1 MNNGIFKEANLC
13 RKEKQKGEIPA
24 PRFGHTTT
32 YIGNNKVVIFG
43 GAVGDAGKYNI
54 TDDAY
59 LYDLSQNKWKRLK
72 TENTPTARA
81 AHAAA
86 CVDDQQLVIY
96 GGATG
101 GGSLSVDDLYILDLR
116 REPKYSWMTVPTK
129 GPTPGRR
136 YGHVMVYSKPNLII
150 FGGNDG
156 QHTLNDV
163 WFMYVEIPPFEWV
176 NVVIGSPSKVPQQR
190 VYHSADMCREG
201 PATGMIVIFGGR
213 NAENKSLRDTWGLRQ
228 HRDGRWDWVEAPVK
242 RGTPPEARYQHS
254 CVFIG
259 SKMFIIGG
267 RNDNG
272 CTTPLSTALYNT
284 ETIEW
289 VTLPAISKFRHTSWV
304 FKYTIYTFGG
314 FSHQTQQYPTN
325 ELECLECYNVCTSL
339 NELEVDDNTGNAKK
353 KSSTKQSQNTKTKEL
368 LNETTSGK
376 YSGGGDTQNANNH
389 TLNNKDIINTQ
400 FSFAG
405 NHFPQTAH
413 TKSMYDLKGVSSTG
427 TTGGTNTLSVPPVRG
442 GTNAPNNPYRNMLES
457 PNSSSSIFRLSNR
470 PMSNKIRLAAHAH
483 AVQENGSDFA
493 LLVRKISID
502 KLEEEGR
509 KINNGVLCTPVNYIS
524 EFKNTIYDKL
534 ITTLLNPNITQ
545 FEIQHNHNTDAI
557 FMVPWADISMLC
569 SMVIEIFKQED
580 MVLNLRAPIK
590 VYGDIHGQY
599 YDLMRLFQLYKS
611 PVEEDL
617 GEKLNA
623 IGDIDSNDYLFL
635 GDYVDRGSN
644 SLEIIC
650 LLFALK
656 CKYPKQIH
664 MIRGNHEDQLINS
677 LYGFQ
682 EECRRRLKEDVM
694 DKNSVWSQ
702 INQVFEWLPIG
713 AIVEGKILCVH
724 GGIGKSIHK
733 VSDISQL
740 KRPLVVSQIP
750 QNLNEQKVTDLLW
763 SDPTD
768 NDSILGTVP
777 NDIRDPDGTGHI
789 VKFGPDRVH
798 KFLEDNDLQ
807 LIIRAHE
814 CVMDGFER
822 FAGGKLIT
830 LFSATNYCNSHKNA
844 GALLFIR
851 RDLTVIPKLIYPAK
865 DEVRFFNTW
874 DTKMTELRP
883 PTPPRNQ
890 PKMREVNYGA
900 P

>member
-1 MNNGIFKEANLC
+1 MNNGSFKETNVC
-13 RKEKQKGEIPA
+13 RKEKQKGDIPA
-24 PRFGHTTT
+24 PRFGHTAT
-32 YIGNNKVVIFG
+32 YLGNNKVAIFG
-43 GAVGDAGKYNI
+43 GAIGDAGKYNI
-54 TDDAY
+54 TDDIY
-59 LYDLSQNKWKRLK
+59 IYDLSQNKWKKLS
-72 TENTPTARA
+72 TENTPSARA

-86 CVDDQQLVIY
+86 CVDEQQLVIY

-101 GGSLSVDDLYILDLR
+101 GGSLSLDDLYILDLR
-116 REPKYSWMTVPTK
+116 KEQRYSWMTVPTK
-129 GPTPGRR
+129 GVTPGRR
-136 YGHVMVYSKPNLII
+136 YGHVMVYNKPNLIVI
-150 FGGNDG
+150 GGNNG

-163 WFMYVEIPPFEWV
+163 WFMHVEMPPFEWV
-176 NVVIGSPSKVPQQR
+176 HVIIPNSCKAPPPR
-190 VYHSADMCREG
+190 VYHSADMCKEG

-213 NAENKSLRDTWGLRQ
+213 SAENKSLDDTWGLRQ
-228 HRDGRWDWVEAPVK
+228 HRDGRWDWVEAPIK
-242 RGTPPEARYQHS
+242 KGAPPEARYQHTS
-254 CVFIG
+254 VFIG
-259 SKMFIIGG
+259 SKMFILGG

-272 CTTPLSTALYNT
+272 CAIPLSTALYNT

-289 VTLPAISKFRHTSWV
+289 VTLPSISKFRHTSWMH
-304 FKYTIYTFGG
+304 KYTIYTFGG
-314 FSHQTQQYPTN
+314 FTHQTQQFPTN
-325 ELECLECYNVCTSL
+325 ELECLECCVLVNSL
-339 NELEVDDNTGNAKK
+339 STLDSDKK
-353 KSSTKQSQNTKTKEL
+353 KTAKQSSLKQKQISSENIKHQGNDSRTMSSFN
-368 LNETTSGK
+368 LNS
-376 YSGGGDTQNANNH
+376 Q
-389 TLNNKDIINTQ
+389 DIINTQ
-400 FSFAG
+400 HPHQLPIGSLNNQFAG
-405 NHFPQTAH
+405 SKQIYDMKNTSSAGNNGMGNIQNAH
-413 TKSMYDLKGVSSTG
+413 
-427 TTGGTNTLSVPPVRG
+427 
-442 GTNAPNNPYRNMLES
+442 YRNMFDS
-457 PNSSSSIFRLSNR
+457 PSSSLFRLSSR
-470 PMSNKIRLAAHAH
+470 PLSNKIRLAAHAH
-483 AVQENGSDFA
+483 AVQETGSDFA

-524 EFKNTIYDKL
+524 EFKNTVYDKI

-545 FEIQHNHNTDAI
+545 YEIQYNHNAEAI
-557 FMVPWADISMLC
+557 FIIPWANISILC
-569 SMVIEIFKQED
+569 SMVIDIFKQED
-580 MVLNLRAPIK
+580 MILKLRAPIK
-590 VYGDIHGQY
+590 IYGDIHGQY
-599 YDLMRLFQLYKS
+599 YDLMRLFQLYKC

-644 SLEIIC
+644 SLEVIC

-664 MIRGNHEDQLINS
+664 LIRGNHEDMAINS

-682 EECRRRLKEDVM
+682 EECKRRLKEDIN
-694 DKNSVWSQ
+694 DKSSCWLQ

-713 AIVEGKILCVH
+713 AIVEEKILCVH
-724 GGIGKSIHK
+724 GGIGKTIHTI
-733 VSDISQL
+733 SDISQL
-740 KRPLVVSQIP
+740 RRPLVVSQVP
-750 QNLNEQKVTDLLW
+750 QNINEQKVTDLLW

-768 NDSILGTVP
+768 NDSILGTIP

-789 VKFGPDRVH
+789 VKYGPDRVH

-865 DEVRFFNTW
+865 DEIRFFNTW

-890 PKMREVNYGA
+890 PKMRELNFGA

>member
-1 MNNGIFKEANLC
+1 MNNGSFKETSIC
-13 RKEKQKGEIPA
+13 RKEKQKGDIPA
-24 PRFGHTTT
+24 PRFGHTAT
-32 YIGNNKVVIFG
+32 YIGNNKVAIFG
-43 GAVGDAGKYNI
+43 GAIGDAGKYNI
-54 TDDAY
+54 TDDIY
-59 LYDLSQNKWKRLK
+59 LYDLTQNKWKKLI
-72 TENTPTARA
+72 TENTPSARA

-86 CVDDQQLVIY
+86 CVDEQQLVIY

-101 GGSLSVDDLYILDLR
+101 GGSLSLDDLYILDLR
-116 REPKYSWMTVPTK
+116 KEQKYTWMTVPTK
-129 GPTPGRR
+129 GVTPGRR
-136 YGHVMVYSKPNLII
+136 YGHVMVYSKPNLIV

-156 QHTLNDV
+156 QNTLNDV
-163 WFMYVEIPPFEWV
+163 WYMHVEMPPFEWV
-176 NVVIGSPSKVPQQR
+176 RVIIPNTCKVPPQR
-190 VYHSADMCREG
+190 VYHSADMCKEG
-201 PATGMIVIFGGR
+201 PASGMIVIFGGR
-213 NAENKSLRDTWGLRQ
+213 SAENKSLDDTWGLRQ
-228 HRDGRWDWVEAPVK
+228 HRDGRWDWVEAPIK
-242 RGTPPEARYQHS
+242 KGSPPEARYQHTS
-254 CVFIG
+254 VFIG
-259 SKMFIIGG
+259 SKIFILGG

-272 CTTPLSTALYNT
+272 CAVPLSTALYNT

-289 VTLPAISKFRHTSWV
+289 VTLPSISKFRHTSWV
-304 FKYTIYTFGG
+304 YKYTIYTFGG

-325 ELECLECYNVCTSL
+325 ELECLECFNLLSSL
-339 NELEVDDNTGNAKK
+339 NSLDSEKK
-353 KSSTKQSQNTKTKEL
+353 KSIKQSSLKQKQLTNENLKHSSSDL
-368 LNETTSGK
+368 RNVNSYNLNSQ
-376 YSGGGDTQNANNH
+376 DV
-389 TLNNKDIINTQ
+389 INTQ
-400 FSFAG
+400 QHNISTNNQFNVS
-405 NHFPQTAH
+405 NEL
-413 TKSMYDLKGVSSTG
+413 YDLKNNAGICNTLANVPIVPNVPNV
-427 TTGGTNTLSVPPVRG
+427 TNTH
-442 GTNAPNNPYRNMLES
+442 YRNIFDTS
-457 PNSSSSIFRLSNR
+457 SNSSVFRLSNR
-470 PMSNKIRLAAHAH
+470 PMSNKIRLSAHAH

-493 LLVRKISID
+493 FLVRKISID

-524 EFKNTIYDKL
+524 EFKNTVYDKI

-545 FEIQHNHNTDAI
+545 FEIQYNHNSESI
-557 FMVPWADISMLC
+557 FIIPWANISVLC
-569 SMVIEIFKQED
+569 SIVIDIFKQED
-580 MVLNLRAPIK
+580 MVLKLRAPIK
-590 VYGDIHGQY
+590 IYGDIHGQY
-599 YDLMRLFQLYKS
+599 YDLMRLFQLYKC

-644 SLEIIC
+644 SLEVIC

-664 MIRGNHEDQLINS
+664 LIRGNHEDVAINS

-682 EECRRRLKEDVM
+682 EECKRRLKEDVT
-694 DKNSVWSQ
+694 DKDSCWYQ

-713 AIVEGKILCVH
+713 AIVEDKILCVH
-724 GGIGKSIHK
+724 GGIGKSINQI
-733 VSDISQL
+733 SDISQL
-740 KRPLVVSQIP
+740 KRPLVVSQVP

-768 NDSILGTVP
+768 NDSILGTIP

-789 VKFGPDRVH
+789 VKYGPDRVH
-798 KFLEDNDLQ
+798 KFLEENDLQ

-890 PKMREVNYGA
+890 PKMRELNFGA

>member
-1 MNNGIFKEANLC
+1 MNNGSFKETNIC

-24 PRFGHTTT
+24 PRFGHTAT
-32 YIGNNKVVIFG
+32 YLGNSKVAIFG
-43 GAVGDAGKYNI
+43 GAIGDAGKYNI
-54 TDDAY
+54 TDDIY
-59 LYDLSQNKWKRLK
+59 IYDLSQNKWKK
-72 TENTPTARA
+72 IVTENTPSARA

-86 CVDDQQLVIY
+86 CVDEQQLVIY

-101 GGSLSVDDLYILDLR
+101 GGSLSQDDLYILDLR
-116 REPKYSWMTVPTK
+116 KEQRYSWMTVPTK
-129 GPTPGRR
+129 GVTPGRR
-136 YGHVMVYSKPNLII
+136 YGHVMVFNKPNLIVI
-150 FGGNDG
+150 GGNNG

-163 WFMYVEIPPFEWV
+163 WFMHVELPPFEWV
-176 NVVIGSPSKVPQQR
+176 QVIISNNCKAPPPR
-190 VYHSADMCREG
+190 VYHSADMCKEG

-213 NAENKSLRDTWGLRQ
+213 SAENKSLDDTWGLRQ
-228 HRDGRWDWVEAPVK
+228 HRDGRWDWVEAPIKKGV
-242 RGTPPEARYQHS
+242 PPEARYQHTA
-254 CVFIG
+254 VFIG
-259 SKMFIIGG
+259 SKMFILGG

-272 CTTPLSTALYNT
+272 CAIPLSTALYNT

-289 VTLPAISKFRHTSWV
+289 VTLPAISKFRHTSWMH
-304 FKYTIYTFGG
+304 KHTIYTFGG
-314 FSHQTQQYPTN
+314 FTHQTQQFPTN
-325 ELECLECYNVCTSL
+325 ELECLDCCILVNATTGLDSEKRKTLKQSSLKQKQLSNENVKHLGGEVRSGSSSFKL
-339 NELEVDDNTGNAKK
+339 NSQDVINPQQSSALASSQYAGTKQIYEMKNSAMAGNAVANVHNA
-353 KSSTKQSQNTKTKEL
+353 QDVHNAQNV
-368 LNETTSGK
+368 
-376 YSGGGDTQNANNH
+376 Q
-389 TLNNKDIINTQ
+389 Q
-400 FSFAG
+400 
-405 NHFPQTAH
+405 
-413 TKSMYDLKGVSSTG
+413 
-427 TTGGTNTLSVPPVRG
+427 
-442 GTNAPNNPYRNMLES
+442 RNMLDS
-457 PNSSSSIFRLSNR
+457 PSSSLFRLSSR

-483 AVQENGSDFA
+483 AVQETGSDFA

-524 EFKNTIYDKL
+524 EFKNTVYDKI

-545 FEIQHNHNTDAI
+545 FEIQYHHNAETI
-557 FMVPWADISMLC
+557 FTIPWGNISILC
-569 SMVIEIFKQED
+569 SIVMDIFKQED
-580 MVLNLRAPIK
+580 MVLKLRAPLKI
-590 VYGDIHGQY
+590 YGDIHGQY
-599 YDLMRLFQLYKS
+599 YDLMRLFQLYKC

-644 SLEIIC
+644 SLEVIC

-664 MIRGNHEDQLINS
+664 LIRGNHEDMAINS

-682 EECRRRLKEDVM
+682 EECKRRLKEDIN
-694 DKNSVWSQ
+694 DKSSCWVQ

-713 AIVEGKILCVH
+713 AIVEDKILCVH
-724 GGIGKSIHK
+724 GGIGKSINTI
-733 VSDISQL
+733 SDISQL
-740 KRPLVVSQIP
+740 RRPLVVSQVP

-768 NDSILGTVP
+768 NDSILGTIP

-789 VKFGPDRVH
+789 VKYGPDRVH
-798 KFLEDNDLQ
+798 KFLEENDLQ

-890 PKMREVNYGA
+890 PKMRELNFGA

>member
-1 MNNGIFKEANLC
+1 MNNGIFKETNVC
-13 RKEKQKGEIPA
+13 RKEKQKGDIPA
-24 PRFGHTTT
+24 PRFGHTAT
-32 YIGNNKVVIFG
+32 YLGNNKVAIFG

-54 TDDAY
+54 TDDIY
-59 LYDLSQNKWKRLK
+59 IYDLTQNKWKKLL

-86 CVDDQQLVIY
+86 CVDEQQLVIY

-101 GGSLSVDDLYILDLR
+101 GGSLSLDDLYILDLR
-116 REPKYSWMTVPTK
+116 REPRYSWMIVPTK
-129 GPTPGRR
+129 GVTPGRR
-136 YGHVMVYSKPNLII
+136 YGHVMVYSKPNLVV

-163 WFMYVEIPPFEWV
+163 WFMHVEMPPFEWV
-176 NVVIGSPSKVPQQR
+176 KVVIPNNCRVPPQR
-190 VYHSADMCREG
+190 VYHSADMCKEG

-213 NAENKSLRDTWGLRQ
+213 NSENKSLDDTWGLRQ
-228 HRDGRWDWVEAPVK
+228 HRDGRWDWVEAPIK
-242 RGTPPEARYQHS
+242 KGSPPEARYQHS
-254 CVFIG
+254 SVFIG
-259 SKMFIIGG
+259 SKMFILGG

-272 CTTPLSTALYNT
+272 CATPLSTALYNT

-289 VTLPAISKFRHTSWV
+289 VTLPPISKFRHTSWV
-304 FKYTIYTFGG
+304 FKFTIYTFGG

-325 ELECLECYNVCTSL
+325 ELECLECYNLLTSL
-339 NELEVDDNTGNAKK
+339 NSLDAEKK
-353 KSSTKQSQNTKTKEL
+353 KCTKQSSLKQKQLTNENIKL
-368 LNETTSGK
+368 QGNDLRNMNSYNLNG
-376 YSGGGDTQNANNH
+376 Q
-389 TLNNKDIINTQ
+389 DIINTHQ
-400 FSFAG
+400 HNLS
-405 NHFPQTAH
+405 NNQYT
-413 TKSMYDLKGVSSTG
+413 TSKQIYDIKNNPNIVNS
-427 TTGGTNTLSVPPVRG
+427 LSNMQ
-442 GTNAPNNPYRNMLES
+442 NAPYRNMFDS
-457 PNSSSSIFRLSNR
+457 PASSSLFRLSNR

-483 AVQENGSDFA
+483 AVQETGSDFA

-524 EFKNTIYDKL
+524 EFKNTVYDKI

-545 FEIQHNHNTDAI
+545 FEIQYNHNSDAI
-557 FMVPWADISMLC
+557 FIIPWANISILC
-569 SMVIEIFKQED
+569 SIVIDIFKQED
-580 MVLNLRAPIK
+580 MVLKLRAPIK
-590 VYGDIHGQY
+590 IYGDIHGQY
-599 YDLMRLFQLYKS
+599 YDLMRLFQLYKC

-644 SLEIIC
+644 SLEVIC

-664 MIRGNHEDQLINS
+664 LIRGNHEDMAINS

-682 EECRRRLKEDVM
+682 EECKRRLKEDVT
-694 DKNSVWSQ
+694 DKASCWAQ

-713 AIVEGKILCVH
+713 AIVEEKILCVH
-724 GGIGKSIHK
+724 GGIGKSIHQI
-733 VSDISQL
+733 SDISQL
-740 KRPLVVSQIP
+740 RRPLVVSQVP
-750 QNLNEQKVTDLLW
+750 QNIYEQKVTDLLW

-768 NDSILGTVP
+768 NDSILGTIP

-865 DEVRFFNTW
+865 DEIRFFNTW

-890 PKMREVNYGA
+890 PKMRELNYGA

>member
-1 MNNGIFKEANLC
+1 MNNGSFKETNIC

-24 PRFGHTTT
+24 PRFGHTAT
-32 YIGNNKVVIFG
+32 YLGNSKVAIFG
-43 GAVGDAGKYNI
+43 GAIGDAGKYNI
-54 TDDAY
+54 TDDIY
-59 LYDLSQNKWKRLK
+59 IYDLSQNKWKK
-72 TENTPTARA
+72 IVTENTPSARA

-86 CVDDQQLVIY
+86 CVDEQQLVIY

-101 GGSLSVDDLYILDLR
+101 GGSLSLDDLYILDLR
-116 REPKYSWMTVPTK
+116 KEQRYSWMTVPTK
-129 GPTPGRR
+129 GVTPGRR
-136 YGHVMVYSKPNLII
+136 YGHVMVFNKPNLIVI
-150 FGGNDG
+150 GGNNG

-163 WFMYVEIPPFEWV
+163 WFMHVELPPFEWV
-176 NVVIGSPSKVPQQR
+176 QVIISNNCKAPPPR
-190 VYHSADMCREG
+190 VYHSADMCKEG

-213 NAENKSLRDTWGLRQ
+213 SAENKSLDDTWGLRQ
-228 HRDGRWDWVEAPVK
+228 HRDGRWDWVEAPIKKGV
-242 RGTPPEARYQHS
+242 PPEARYQHTA
-254 CVFIG
+254 VFIG
-259 SKMFIIGG
+259 SKMFILGG

-272 CTTPLSTALYNT
+272 CAIPLSTALYNT

-289 VTLPAISKFRHTSWV
+289 VTLPAISKFRHTSWMH
-304 FKYTIYTFGG
+304 KHTIYTFGG
-314 FSHQTQQYPTN
+314 FTHQTQQFPTN
-325 ELECLECYNVCTSL
+325 ELECLDCCILVNATTGLDSEKRKILKQSSLKQKQLSNENVKHLGGEVRSGSSSFKL
-339 NELEVDDNTGNAKK
+339 NSQDVINPHQSSALASSQYAGTKQIYEMKNSAMAGNAVANVHNA
-353 KSSTKQSQNTKTKEL
+353 QDVHNAQNV
-368 LNETTSGK
+368 
-376 YSGGGDTQNANNH
+376 Q
-389 TLNNKDIINTQ
+389 Q
-400 FSFAG
+400 
-405 NHFPQTAH
+405 
-413 TKSMYDLKGVSSTG
+413 
-427 TTGGTNTLSVPPVRG
+427 
-442 GTNAPNNPYRNMLES
+442 RNMLDS
-457 PNSSSSIFRLSNR
+457 PSSSLFRLSSR

-483 AVQENGSDFA
+483 AVQETGSDFA

-524 EFKNTIYDKL
+524 EFKNTVYDKI

-545 FEIQHNHNTDAI
+545 FEIQYHHNAETI
-557 FMVPWADISMLC
+557 FTIPWGNISILC
-569 SMVIEIFKQED
+569 SIVMDIFKQED
-580 MVLNLRAPIK
+580 MVLKLRAPLKI
-590 VYGDIHGQY
+590 YGDIHGQY
-599 YDLMRLFQLYKS
+599 YDLMRLFQLYKC

-644 SLEIIC
+644 SLEVIC

-664 MIRGNHEDQLINS
+664 LIRGNHEDMAINS

-682 EECRRRLKEDVM
+682 EECKRRLKEDIN
-694 DKNSVWSQ
+694 DKSSCWVQ

-713 AIVEGKILCVH
+713 AIVEDKILCVH
-724 GGIGKSIHK
+724 GGIGKSINTI
-733 VSDISQL
+733 SDISQL
-740 KRPLVVSQIP
+740 RRPLVVSQVP

-768 NDSILGTVP
+768 NDSILGTIP

-789 VKFGPDRVH
+789 VKYGPDRVH
-798 KFLEDNDLQ
+798 KFLEENDLQ

-890 PKMREVNYGA
+890 PKMRELNFGA

>member
-1 MNNGIFKEANLC
+1 MNNGVFKETNLC
-13 RKEKQKGEIPA
+13 RKEKQKGDIPA
-24 PRFGHTTT
+24 PRFGHTAT
-32 YIGNNKVVIFG
+32 YLGNNTVVIFG
-43 GAVGDAGKYNI
+43 GAIGDAGKYNI
-54 TDDAY
+54 TDDVY
-59 LYDLSQNKWKRLK
+59 LYDLTQNKWKELV

-81 AHAAA
+81 AHAAT

-101 GGSLSVDDLYILDLR
+101 GGSLSLDDLYILDLR
-116 REPKYSWMTVPTK
+116 REPQYAWMTVPTR
-129 GPTPGRR
+129 GATPGRR
-136 YGHVMVYSKPNLII
+136 YGHVMVYSKPNLIV

-163 WFMYVEIPPFEWV
+163 WFMYVENPPFEWIKV
-176 NVVIGSPSKVPQQR
+176 EMPSTLQMPQPR
-190 VYHSADMCREG
+190 VYHSADMCKEG

-242 RGTPPEARYQHS
+242 KGTPPEARYQHS
-254 CVFIG
+254 SVFIG
-259 SKMFIIGG
+259 SKMFILGG

-272 CTTPLSTALYNT
+272 CTTPLATALYNT

-289 VTLPAISKFRHTSWV
+289 VTLPSISKFRHTSWI

-325 ELECLECYNVCTSL
+325 ELECLECYSL
-339 NELEVDDNTGNAKK
+339 VSSLKELEVGNAKK
-353 KSSTKQSQNTKTKEL
+353 RGGKQQAPNQSPTSSNYSLKQKQSPQNENMKQ
-368 LNETTSGK
+368 
-376 YSGGGDTQNANNH
+376 GGSSDLHNA
-389 TLNNKDIINTQ
+389 TIQ
-400 FSFAG
+400 
-405 NHFPQTAH
+405 
-413 TKSMYDLKGVSSTG
+413 
-427 TTGGTNTLSVPPVRG
+427 GGTNKDPNSQY
-442 GTNAPNNPYRNMLES
+442 NIPNNQHSPYQAKNVYDTKNNVNSVLSTQNTHYRNMVDS
-457 PNSSSSIFRLSNR
+457 PSSYFRMSNR
-470 PMSNKIRLAAHAH
+470 PLSNNIRLAAHAH
-483 AVQENGSDFA
+483 AVQETGGDFA

-509 KINNGVLCTPVNYIS
+509 KINSGVLCTPVNYIS
-524 EFKNTIYDKL
+524 EFKNTIYDRM
-534 ITTLLNPNITQ
+534 ITTLLKPNITQ
-545 FEIQHNHNTDAI
+545 FEIRHNHSTEAI

-590 VYGDIHGQY
+590 IYGDIHGQY
-599 YDLMRLFQLYKS
+599 YDLMRLFQLYKC

-623 IGDIDSNDYLFL
+623 TGDIDSNDYLFL

-644 SLEIIC
+644 SLEVIC

-656 CKYPKQIH
+656 CKYPKQVH
-664 MIRGNHEDQLINS
+664 MIRGNHEDMPINS

-682 EECRRRLKEDVM
+682 EECKRRLKEDVN
-694 DKNSVWSQ
+694 DKMSVWWQ

-733 VSDISQL
+733 ISDITQL
-740 KRPLVVSQIP
+740 RRPLVVSQVP
-750 QNLNEQKVTDLLW
+750 QNQNEQKVTDLLW

-851 RDLTVIPKLIYPAK
+851 RDMTVIPKLIYPAK

-890 PKMREVNYGA
+890 PKMREHNYGA

>member
-1 MNNGIFKEANLC
+1 MNNGSFKETSIC

-24 PRFGHTTT
+24 PRFGHTAT
-32 YIGNNKVVIFG
+32 YLGNNKVAVFG
-43 GAVGDAGKYNI
+43 GAIGDAGKYNI
-54 TDDAY
+54 TDDIY
-59 LYDLSQNKWKRLK
+59 IYDLTQNKWKK
-72 TENTPTARA
+72 IATENTPSARA

-86 CVDDQQLVIY
+86 CVDEQQLVIY

-101 GGSLSVDDLYILDLR
+101 GGSLSLDDLYILDLR
-116 REPKYSWMTVPTK
+116 KEQRYSWMTVPTK
-129 GPTPGRR
+129 GVTPGRR
-136 YGHVMVYSKPNLII
+136 YGHVMVFNKPNLIVI
-150 FGGNDG
+150 GGNNG

-163 WFMYVEIPPFEWV
+163 WFMHVEMPPFEWV
-176 NVVIGSPSKVPQQR
+176 QVIISNNCKAPPPR
-190 VYHSADMCREG
+190 VYHSADMCKEG

-213 NAENKSLRDTWGLRQ
+213 SAENKSLDDTWGLRQ
-228 HRDGRWDWVEAPVK
+228 HRDGRWDWVEAPIK
-242 RGTPPEARYQHS
+242 KGAPPEARYQHTA
-254 CVFIG
+254 VFIG
-259 SKMFIIGG
+259 SKMFILGG

-272 CTTPLSTALYNT
+272 CAIPLSTALYNT

-289 VTLPAISKFRHTSWV
+289 VTLPAISKFRHTSWMH
-304 FKYTIYTFGG
+304 KHTIYTFGG
-314 FSHQTQQYPTN
+314 FTHQTQQFPTN
-325 ELECLECYNVCTSL
+325 ELECLDCCILVNAA
-339 NELEVDDNTGNAKK
+339 TGLDADKRK
-353 KSSTKQSQNTKTKEL
+353 TLKQSSLKQKQLSSEVRSASSFN
-368 LNETTSGK
+368 LNSQDVINPHQPSAPAGSQYAGAKQIYDMKGSAGGVAANVQSGQGVP
-376 YSGGGDTQNANNH
+376 SAQSAH
-389 TLNNKDIINTQ
+389 
-400 FSFAG
+400 
-405 NHFPQTAH
+405 TAH
-413 TKSMYDLKGVSSTG
+413 
-427 TTGGTNTLSVPPVRG
+427 
-442 GTNAPNNPYRNMLES
+442 AAQQRNMLDS
-457 PNSSSSIFRLSNR
+457 PSSSLFRLSSR
-470 PMSNKIRLAAHAH
+470 PLSNKIRLAAHAH
-483 AVQENGSDFA
+483 AVQETGSDFA

-524 EFKNTIYDKL
+524 EFKNTVYDKV

-545 FEIQHNHNTDAI
+545 FEIQYHHNAETI
-557 FMVPWADISMLC
+557 FIIPWGNISILC
-569 SMVIEIFKQED
+569 SMVIDIFKQED
-580 MVLNLRAPIK
+580 MVLKLRAPLKI
-590 VYGDIHGQY
+590 YGDIHGQY
-599 YDLMRLFQLYKS
+599 YDLMRLFQLYKC

-644 SLEIIC
+644 SLEVIC

-664 MIRGNHEDQLINS
+664 LIRGNHEDMAINS

-682 EECRRRLKEDVM
+682 EECKRRLKEDIS
-694 DKNSVWSQ
+694 DKSSCWVQ

-713 AIVEGKILCVH
+713 AIVEEKILCVH
-724 GGIGKSIHK
+724 GGIGKTIHT

-740 KRPLVVSQIP
+740 RRPLVVSQVP

-768 NDSILGTVP
+768 NDSILGTIP

-789 VKFGPDRVH
+789 VKYGPDRVH

-865 DEVRFFNTW
+865 DEIRFFNTW

-890 PKMREVNYGA
+890 PKMRELNFGA

>member
-1 MNNGIFKEANLC
+1 MNNGQNIAKSNTSNGGSFKEVNVC
-13 RKEKQKGEIPA
+13 KKEKQKGDIPS

-32 YIGNNKVVIFG
+32 YLGNNRVAIFG
-43 GAVGDAGKYNI
+43 GAIGDAGKYNI
-54 TDDAY
+54 TDDIY
-59 LYDLSQNKWKRLK
+59 IYDLMQNKWKKIL

-86 CVDDQQLVIY
+86 CVDEQQLVIY

-101 GGSLSVDDLYILDLR
+101 GGSLSIDDLYILDLR
-116 REPKYSWMTVPTK
+116 REQRYSWMTVPTK
-129 GPTPGRR
+129 GVSPGRR
-136 YGHVMVYSKPNLII
+136 YGHVMVYCKPNLIV

-163 WFMYVEIPPFEWV
+163 WFMHVEMPPFEWV
-176 NVVIGSPSKVPQQR
+176 HVIIASGCKIPPPR
-190 VYHSADMCREG
+190 VYHSADICKEG

-213 NAENKSLRDTWGLRQ
+213 SSENKSLDDTWGLRQ
-228 HRDGRWDWVEAPVK
+228 HRDGRWDWVEAPIK
-242 RGTPPEARYQHS
+242 KGSPPEARYQHTS
-254 CVFIG
+254 VFIG
-259 SKMFIIGG
+259 SKMFILGG

-272 CTTPLSTALYNT
+272 CAVPLPTAVYNT

-289 VTLPAISKFRHTSWV
+289 VTLPPIAKFRHTSWMY
-304 FKYTIYTFGG
+304 KCTIYTFGG

-325 ELECLECYNVCTSL
+325 ELECLECFSLLASL
-339 NELEVDDNTGNAKK
+339 NCIDTDKK
-353 KSSTKQSQNTKTKEL
+353 KTLKQSALKQKQLSNESIKMYTSDPRNVSSYS
-368 LNETTSGK
+368 LNG
-376 YSGGGDTQNANNH
+376 Q
-389 TLNNKDIINTQ
+389 DIINTRAQ
-400 FSFAG
+400 SLTTNKTFEGRS
-405 NHFPQTAH
+405 NTN
-413 TKSMYDLKGVSSTG
+413 VESTLG
-427 TTGGTNTLSVPPVRG
+427 EMQNLH
-442 GTNAPNNPYRNMLES
+442 YRNILDS
-457 PNSSSSIFRLSNR
+457 PISSLFRLSGR
-470 PMSNKIRLAAHAH
+470 PLSKKISLAAHAH
-483 AVQENGSDFA
+483 AVQETGTDFA

-502 KLEEEGR
+502 KLEEEGK
-509 KINNGVLCTPVNYIS
+509 KINNGVICTPVNYIN
-524 EFKNTIYDKL
+524 EFKNTVYDKI

-545 FEIQHNHNTDAI
+545 YEIQYNHSSDTI
-557 FMVPWADISMLC
+557 FMIPWGNISILC
-569 SMVIEIFKQED
+569 SIVLDILKQED
-580 MVLNLRAPIK
+580 MILKLRAPIK
-590 VYGDIHGQY
+590 IYGDIHGQY
-599 YDLMRLFQLYKS
+599 YDLMRLFQLYKC

-644 SLEIIC
+644 SLEVIC

-664 MIRGNHEDQLINS
+664 LIRGNHEDITINS

-682 EECRRRLKEDVM
+682 EECRRRLKEDIN
-694 DKNSVWSQ
+694 DNTSCWSQ
-702 INQVFEWLPIG
+702 INKVFEWLPIG
-713 AIVEGKILCVH
+713 AIVEEKILCVH
-724 GGIGKSIHK
+724 GGIGKSIHTI
-733 VSDISQL
+733 SDISQL
-740 KRPLVVSQIP
+740 RRPLIVSQVP
-750 QNLNEQKVTDLLW
+750 QNINEQKVTDLLW

-768 NDSILGTVP
+768 NDSILGTIP

-789 VKFGPDRVH
+789 VKYGPDRVH

-865 DEVRFFNTW
+865 DEIRFFNTW

-890 PKMREVNYGA
+890 PKMRELNYGA

>member
-1 MNNGIFKEANLC
+1 MNNGSFKETNIC

-24 PRFGHTTT
+24 PRFGHTAT
-32 YIGNNKVVIFG
+32 YLGNNKVAVFG
-43 GAVGDAGKYNI
+43 GAIGDAGKYNI
-54 TDDAY
+54 TDDIY
-59 LYDLSQNKWKRLK
+59 IYDLSQNKWKK
-72 TENTPTARA
+72 IVTENTPSARA

-86 CVDDQQLVIY
+86 CVDEQQLVIY

-101 GGSLSVDDLYILDLR
+101 GGSLSLDDLYILDLR
-116 REPKYSWMTVPTK
+116 KEQRYSWMTVPTK
-129 GPTPGRR
+129 GVTPGRR
-136 YGHVMVYSKPNLII
+136 YGHVMVFNKPNLIVI
-150 FGGNDG
+150 GGNNG

-163 WFMYVEIPPFEWV
+163 WFMHVELPPFEWV
-176 NVVIGSPSKVPQQR
+176 QVIISNNCKAPPPR
-190 VYHSADMCREG
+190 VYHSADMCKEG

-213 NAENKSLRDTWGLRQ
+213 SAENKSLDDTWGLRQ
-228 HRDGRWDWVEAPVK
+228 HRDGRWDWVEAPIK
-242 RGTPPEARYQHS
+242 KGIPPEARYQHTA
-254 CVFIG
+254 VFIG
-259 SKMFIIGG
+259 SKMFILGG

-272 CTTPLSTALYNT
+272 CAIPLSTALYNT

-289 VTLPAISKFRHTSWV
+289 VTLPAISKFRHTSWMH
-304 FKYTIYTFGG
+304 KHTIYTFGG
-314 FSHQTQQYPTN
+314 FTHQTQQFPTN
-325 ELECLECYNVCTSL
+325 ELECLDCCILVNATSSLDSDKRKTLKQSSLKQKQLSSENVKHIGSEVRSVSSFNL
-339 NELEVDDNTGNAKK
+339 NSQDVINPHQPSALGSSQYVGAKQIYEMKNSAIAGNAVANV
-353 KSSTKQSQNTKTKEL
+353 QS
-368 LNETTSGK
+368 
-376 YSGGGDTQNANNH
+376 TQNA
-389 TLNNKDIINTQ
+389 Q
-400 FSFAG
+400 
-405 NHFPQTAH
+405 Q
-413 TKSMYDLKGVSSTG
+413 
-427 TTGGTNTLSVPPVRG
+427 
-442 GTNAPNNPYRNMLES
+442 RNMLDS
-457 PNSSSSIFRLSNR
+457 PSSSLFRLSTR

-483 AVQENGSDFA
+483 AVQETGSDFA

-524 EFKNTIYDKL
+524 EFKNTVYDKI

-545 FEIQHNHNTDAI
+545 FEIQYHHNAETI
-557 FMVPWADISMLC
+557 FIIPWANISILC
-569 SMVIEIFKQED
+569 SIVMDIFKQED
-580 MVLNLRAPIK
+580 MILKLRAPLKI
-590 VYGDIHGQY
+590 YGDIHGQY
-599 YDLMRLFQLYKS
+599 YDLMRLFQLYKC

-644 SLEIIC
+644 SLEVIC

-664 MIRGNHEDQLINS
+664 LIRGNHEDMAINS

-682 EECRRRLKEDVM
+682 EECKRRLKEDIS
-694 DKNSVWSQ
+694 DKSSCWVQ

-713 AIVEGKILCVH
+713 AIVEEKILCVH
-724 GGIGKSIHK
+724 GGIGKTINTI
-733 VSDISQL
+733 SDISEL
-740 KRPLVVSQIP
+740 RRPLVVSQVP

-768 NDSILGTVP
+768 NDSILGTIP

-789 VKFGPDRVH
+789 VKYGPDRVH

-874 DTKMTELRP
+874 
-883 PTPPRNQ
+883 
-890 PKMREVNYGA
+890 
-900 P
+900 

>member
-1 MNNGIFKEANLC
+1 MNNGTFKETNLC
-13 RKEKQKGEIPA
+13 RKEKQKGDIPA
-24 PRFGHTTT
+24 PRFGHTAT
-32 YIGNNKVVIFG
+32 YLGNNTVVIFG
-43 GAVGDAGKYNI
+43 GAIGDAGKYNI
-54 TDDAY
+54 TDDVY
-59 LYDLSQNKWKRLK
+59 LYDLTQNKWKELV

-81 AHAAA
+81 AHAAT

-101 GGSLSVDDLYILDLR
+101 GGSLSLDDLYILDLR
-116 REPKYSWMTVPTK
+116 REPKYIWMAVPTK
-129 GPTPGRR
+129 GATPGRR
-136 YGHVMVYSKPNLII
+136 YGHVMVYSKPNLIV

-163 WFMYVEIPPFEWV
+163 WFMYVENPPFEWIKV
-176 NVVIGSPSKVPQQR
+176 EIPSTSKVPQQR

-213 NAENKSLRDTWGLRQ
+213 NSENKSLRDTWGLRQ

-242 RGTPPEARYQHS
+242 KGTPPEARYQHS
-254 CVFIG
+254 SVFIG
-259 SKMFIIGG
+259 SKMFILGG

-272 CTTPLSTALYNT
+272 CATPLATALYNT

-289 VTLPAISKFRHTSWV
+289 VTLPSISKFRHTSWV

-325 ELECLECYNVCTSL
+325 ELECLECYNLFASL
-339 NELEVDDNTGNAKK
+339 KELEMSNSKRKGSKQVQNQTPPPNYTLKQKQLQQSESLKHQNSVDLPNA
-353 KSSTKQSQNTKTKEL
+353 SAAV
-368 LNETTSGK
+368 G
-376 YSGGGDTQNANNH
+376 
-389 TLNNKDIINTQ
+389 NNKDIINNSYMLANNNQ
-400 FSFAG
+400 YS
-405 NHFPQTAH
+405 QQS
-413 TKSMYDLKGVSSTG
+413 KLMYDLKNNVNSMTG
-427 TTGGTNTLSVPPVRG
+427 NQQLHLRSMT
-442 GTNAPNNPYRNMLES
+442 ES
-457 PNSSSSIFRLSNR
+457 PSTYFRMSNR
-470 PMSNKIRLAAHAH
+470 PLSNKIRLAAHAH
-483 AVQENGSDFA
+483 AVQETGSDFA

-509 KINNGVLCTPVNYIS
+509 KINNGALCTPINYIS
-524 EFKNTIYDKL
+524 EFKNTLYDRM

-545 FEIQHNHNTDAI
+545 FEVQRNHNTDAI
-557 FMVPWADISMLC
+557 FIIPWADISMLC
-569 SMVIEIFKQED
+569 SMVIGIFKQED

-599 YDLMRLFQLYKS
+599 YDLMRLFQLYKC

-644 SLEIIC
+644 SLEVIC

-664 MIRGNHEDQLINS
+664 MIRGNHEDMPINS

-682 EECRRRLKEDVM
+682 EECKRRLKEDVSDQM
-694 DKNSVWSQ
+694 SVWSQ

-733 VSDISQL
+733 ISDIAQL
-740 KRPLVVSQIP
+740 RRPLVVSQVP
-750 QNLNEQKVTDLLW
+750 QNINEQKVTDLLW

-768 NDSILGTVP
+768 NDSILGTIP

-890 PKMREVNYGA
+890 PKMREHNYGA

>member
-1 MNNGIFKEANLC
+1 MNNGSFKETNIC

-24 PRFGHTTT
+24 PRFGHTAT
-32 YIGNNKVVIFG
+32 YLGNNKVAVFG
-43 GAVGDAGKYNI
+43 GAIGDAGKYNI
-54 TDDAY
+54 TDDVY
-59 LYDLSQNKWKRLK
+59 MYDLSQNKWKK
-72 TENTPTARA
+72 IVTENTPSARA

-86 CVDDQQLVIY
+86 CVDEQQLVIY

-101 GGSLSVDDLYILDLR
+101 GGSLSLDDLYILDLR
-116 REPKYSWMTVPTK
+116 KEQRYSWMTVPTK
-129 GPTPGRR
+129 GVTPGRR
-136 YGHVMVYSKPNLII
+136 YGHVMVFNKPNLIVI
-150 FGGNDG
+150 GGNNG

-163 WFMYVEIPPFEWV
+163 WFMHVELPPFEWV
-176 NVVIGSPSKVPQQR
+176 QVILSNNCKAPPPR
-190 VYHSADMCREG
+190 VYHSADMCKEG

-213 NAENKSLRDTWGLRQ
+213 SAENKSLDDTWGLRQ
-228 HRDGRWDWVEAPVK
+228 HRDGRWDWVEAPIKKGV
-242 RGTPPEARYQHS
+242 PPEARYQHTA
-254 CVFIG
+254 VFIG
-259 SKMFIIGG
+259 SKMFILGG

-272 CTTPLSTALYNT
+272 CAIPLSTALYNT

-289 VTLPAISKFRHTSWV
+289 VTLPAISKFRHTSWMH
-304 FKYTIYTFGG
+304 KHTIYTFGG
-314 FSHQTQQYPTN
+314 FTHQTQQFPTN
-325 ELECLECYNVCTSL
+325 ELECLDCCILVNATTGLDSDKRKTLKQSSLKQKQLSSENVKHIGSEVRSVSSSFNL
-339 NELEVDDNTGNAKK
+339 NSQDVINPHQPSALA
-353 KSSTKQSQNTKTKEL
+353 SSQYAGTKQIYDMKNSAIAGNTVA
-368 LNETTSGK
+368 NM
-376 YSGGGDTQNANNH
+376 QNAQDVH
-389 TLNNKDIINTQ
+389 
-400 FSFAG
+400 
-405 NHFPQTAH
+405 
-413 TKSMYDLKGVSSTG
+413 
-427 TTGGTNTLSVPPVRG
+427 
-442 GTNAPNNPYRNMLES
+442 NAESAQNAQQRNMQDS
-457 PNSSSSIFRLSNR
+457 PSSSLFRLSSR

-483 AVQENGSDFA
+483 AVQETGSDFA

-524 EFKNTIYDKL
+524 EFKNTVYDKI

-545 FEIQHNHNTDAI
+545 FEIQYHHNTESI
-557 FMVPWADISMLC
+557 FTIPWGNISILC
-569 SMVIEIFKQED
+569 SIVMDIFKQED
-580 MVLNLRAPIK
+580 MILKLRAPLKI
-590 VYGDIHGQY
+590 YGDIHGQY
-599 YDLMRLFQLYKS
+599 YDLMRLFQLYKC

-644 SLEIIC
+644 SLEVIC

-664 MIRGNHEDQLINS
+664 LIRGNHEDMAINS

-682 EECRRRLKEDVM
+682 EECKRRLKEDIS
-694 DKNSVWSQ
+694 DKSSCWVQ

-713 AIVEGKILCVH
+713 AIVEEKILCVH
-724 GGIGKSIHK
+724 GGIGKSIHTI
-733 VSDISQL
+733 SDISQL
-740 KRPLVVSQIP
+740 RRPLVVAQVP

-768 NDSILGTVP
+768 NDSILGTIP

-789 VKFGPDRVH
+789 VKYGPDRVH

-844 GALLFIR
+844 GALLFVR

-874 DTKMTELRP
+874 
-883 PTPPRNQ
+883 
-890 PKMREVNYGA
+890 
-900 P
+900 

>member
-1 MNNGIFKEANLC
+1 MNNGSFKETNVC
-13 RKEKQKGEIPA
+13 RKEKQKGDIPV
-24 PRFGHTTT
+24 PRFGHTAT
-32 YIGNNKVVIFG
+32 YLGNNKVAIFG
-43 GAVGDAGKYNI
+43 GAIGDAGKYNI
-54 TDDAY
+54 TDDIY
-59 LYDLSQNKWKRLK
+59 LYDLTQNKWKKLI

-86 CVDDQQLVIY
+86 CVDEQQLVIY

-101 GGSLSVDDLYILDLR
+101 GGSLSLDDLYILDLR
-116 REPKYSWMTVPTK
+116 RDQKYSWMAVPTK
-129 GPTPGRR
+129 GVSPGRR
-136 YGHVMVYSKPNLII
+136 YGHVMVYSKPNLIV

-163 WFMYVEIPPFEWV
+163 WFMHVEMPPFEWIQ
-176 NVVIGSPSKVPQQR
+176 VVISNNSKIPSPR
-190 VYHSADMCREG
+190 VYHSADMCKEG

-213 NAENKSLRDTWGLRQ
+213 NSENKSLNDTWGLRQ
-228 HRDGRWDWVEAPVK
+228 HRDGRWDWVEAPIK
-242 RGTPPEARYQHS
+242 KGSPPEARYQHT

-259 SKMFIIGG
+259 SKMFVLGG

-272 CTTPLSTALYNT
+272 CSIPLSTALYNT

-289 VTLPAISKFRHTSWV
+289 VTFPPIAKFRHTSWMY
-304 FKYTIYTFGG
+304 KYTIYTFGG

-325 ELECLECYNVCTSL
+325 ELECLECYSLLNSL
-339 NELEVDDNTGNAKK
+339 NSLDTDK
-353 KSSTKQSQNTKTKEL
+353 KSPIKQSSLKQKPNS
-368 LNETTSGK
+368 NETNKNKITEVKNINSHNLNGQDVITTQKQLQQSGSK
-376 YSGGGDTQNANNH
+376 NQYMKSKQLNDTKKNSPASNSSPGSVQNSH
-389 TLNNKDIINTQ
+389 
-400 FSFAG
+400 
-405 NHFPQTAH
+405 
-413 TKSMYDLKGVSSTG
+413 
-427 TTGGTNTLSVPPVRG
+427 
-442 GTNAPNNPYRNMLES
+442 YRNMFDS
-457 PNSSSSIFRLSNR
+457 PTSSLFRLSNNNSVNK
-470 PMSNKIRLAAHAH
+470 PLSNTIRLAAHAH
-483 AVQENGSDFA
+483 AVQETGSDFA

-524 EFKNTIYDKL
+524 EFKNTVYDKV

-545 FEIQHNHNTDAI
+545 FEIQYNHNSDSI
-557 FMVPWADISMLC
+557 FIIPWSNVSILC
-569 SMVIEIFKQED
+569 SMVIDIFKQED
-580 MVLNLRAPIK
+580 MVLKLRAPIK
-590 VYGDIHGQY
+590 IYGDIHGQY

-623 IGDIDSNDYLFL
+623 VGDIDSNDYLFL

-644 SLEIIC
+644 SLEVIC

-664 MIRGNHEDQLINS
+664 LIRGNHEDMAINS

-682 EECRRRLKEDVM
+682 EECKRRLKEDVD
-694 DKNSVWSQ
+694 DKSSCWAQ
-702 INQVFEWLPIG
+702 INQVFEWIPIG
-713 AIVEGKILCVH
+713 ALVEEKILCVH
-724 GGIGKSIHK
+724 GGIGKSIHTI
-733 VSDISQL
+733 SDISQL
-740 KRPLVVSQIP
+740 KRPLTVSQVP

-768 NDSILGTVP
+768 NDSVLGTIP

-789 VKFGPDRVH
+789 VKYGPDRVH

-865 DEVRFFNTW
+865 DEVRFFSTW

-890 PKMREVNYGA
+890 PKMRELNYGA

>member
-1 MNNGIFKEANLC
+1 MNNGSFKETNIC

-24 PRFGHTTT
+24 PRFGHTAT
-32 YIGNNKVVIFG
+32 YLGNNKVAVFG
-43 GAVGDAGKYNI
+43 GAIGDAGKYNI
-54 TDDAY
+54 TDDIY
-59 LYDLSQNKWKRLK
+59 IYDLSQNKWKK
-72 TENTPTARA
+72 IVTENTPSARA

-86 CVDDQQLVIY
+86 CVDEQQLVIY

-101 GGSLSVDDLYILDLR
+101 GGSLSLDDLYILDLR
-116 REPKYSWMTVPTK
+116 KEQRYSWMTVPTK
-129 GPTPGRR
+129 GVTPGRR
-136 YGHVMVYSKPNLII
+136 YGHVMVFNKPNLIVI
-150 FGGNDG
+150 GGNNG

-163 WFMYVEIPPFEWV
+163 WFMHVELPPFEWV
-176 NVVIGSPSKVPQQR
+176 QVIISNNCKAPPPR
-190 VYHSADMCREG
+190 VYHSADMCKEG

-213 NAENKSLRDTWGLRQ
+213 SAENKSLDDTWGLRQ
-228 HRDGRWDWVEAPVK
+228 HRDGRWDWVEAPIKKGV
-242 RGTPPEARYQHS
+242 PPEARYQHTA
-254 CVFIG
+254 VFIG
-259 SKMFIIGG
+259 SKMFILGG

-272 CTTPLSTALYNT
+272 CAIPLGTALYNT

-289 VTLPAISKFRHTSWV
+289 VTLPAISKFRHTSWMH
-304 FKYTIYTFGG
+304 KHTIYTFGG
-314 FSHQTQQYPTN
+314 FTHQTQQFPTN
-325 ELECLECYNVCTSL
+325 ELECLDCCILVNATTGLDSDKRKTLKQSSL
-339 NELEVDDNTGNAKK
+339 KQKQLSSEVRSASSSFNLNSQDVINPNQSNALASSQYGGTKQIYEMKNSAITGNSVANA
-353 KSSTKQSQNTKTKEL
+353 QDVQNAQNTP
-368 LNETTSGK
+368 
-376 YSGGGDTQNANNH
+376 NA
-389 TLNNKDIINTQ
+389 Q
-400 FSFAG
+400 
-405 NHFPQTAH
+405 Q
-413 TKSMYDLKGVSSTG
+413 
-427 TTGGTNTLSVPPVRG
+427 
-442 GTNAPNNPYRNMLES
+442 RNMFDS
-457 PNSSSSIFRLSNR
+457 PSSSLFRLSSR

-483 AVQENGSDFA
+483 AVQETGSDFA

-524 EFKNTIYDKL
+524 EFKNTVYDKI

-545 FEIQHNHNTDAI
+545 FEIQYHHNADTI
-557 FMVPWADISMLC
+557 FTIPWGNISILC
-569 SMVIEIFKQED
+569 SIVMDIFKQED
-580 MVLNLRAPIK
+580 MVLKLRAPLKI
-590 VYGDIHGQY
+590 YGDIHGQY
-599 YDLMRLFQLYKS
+599 YDLMRLFQLYKC

-644 SLEIIC
+644 SLEVIC

-664 MIRGNHEDQLINS
+664 LIRGNHEDMAINS

-682 EECRRRLKEDVM
+682 EECKRRLKEDIN
-694 DKNSVWSQ
+694 DKSSCWVQ

-713 AIVEGKILCVH
+713 AIVEEKILCVH
-724 GGIGKSIHK
+724 GGIGKSIHTI
-733 VSDISQL
+733 SDISQL
-740 KRPLVVSQIP
+740 RRPLVVSQVP

-768 NDSILGTVP
+768 NDSVLGTIP

-789 VKFGPDRVH
+789 VKYGPDRVH

-890 PKMREVNYGA
+890 PKMRELNFGA

>member
-1 MNNGIFKEANLC
+1 MNNGIFKETNVC
-13 RKEKQKGEIPA
+13 RKEKQKGDIPA
-24 PRFGHTTT
+24 PRFGHTAT
-32 YIGNNKVVIFG
+32 YLGNNKVAIFG

-54 TDDAY
+54 TDDIY
-59 LYDLSQNKWKRLK
+59 IYDLIQNKWKKLL

-86 CVDDQQLVIY
+86 CVDEQQLVIY

-101 GGSLSVDDLYILDLR
+101 GGSLSLDDLYILDLR
-116 REPKYSWMTVPTK
+116 REPRYSWMIVPTK
-129 GPTPGRR
+129 GVTPGRR
-136 YGHVMVYSKPNLII
+136 YGHVMVYSKPNLIV

-163 WFMYVEIPPFEWV
+163 WFMHVEMPPFEWV
-176 NVVIGSPSKVPQQR
+176 NVVIPNNCKIPPQR

-213 NAENKSLRDTWGLRQ
+213 SSENKSLDDTWGLRQ
-228 HRDGRWDWVEAPVK
+228 HRDGRWDWVEAPIK
-242 RGTPPEARYQHS
+242 KGSPPEARYQHS
-254 CVFIG
+254 SVFIG
-259 SKMFIIGG
+259 SKMFILGG

-272 CTTPLSTALYNT
+272 CATPLPTALYNT

-289 VTLPAISKFRHTSWV
+289 VTLPPISKFRHISWV
-304 FKYTIYTFGG
+304 YKFTIYTFGG

-325 ELECLECYNVCTSL
+325 ELECLECYNLLTSL
-339 NELEVDDNTGNAKK
+339 NSLDNEKK
-353 KSSTKQSQNTKTKEL
+353 KCMKQSSLKQKQLTNENIKL
-368 LNETTSGK
+368 QGNDLRNMNSYNLNS
-376 YSGGGDTQNANNH
+376 Q
-389 TLNNKDIINTQ
+389 DIINTQ
-400 FSFAG
+400 SQSLS
-405 NHFPQTAH
+405 NNQYVTS
-413 TKSMYDLKGVSSTG
+413 KQIYDLKNNSNIVSSLPNMQ
-427 TTGGTNTLSVPPVRG
+427 NT
-442 GTNAPNNPYRNMLES
+442 PYRNMCDS
-457 PNSSSSIFRLSNR
+457 PASSLFRLSNR

-483 AVQENGSDFA
+483 AVQETGNDFA

-524 EFKNTIYDKL
+524 EFKNTVYDKI

-545 FEIQHNHNTDAI
+545 FEIQYNHNSDAI
-557 FMVPWADISMLC
+557 FIIPWADISILC
-569 SMVIEIFKQED
+569 SIVIDIFKQED
-580 MVLNLRAPIK
+580 MVLKLRAPIK
-590 VYGDIHGQY
+590 IYGDIHGQY
-599 YDLMRLFQLYKS
+599 YDLMRLFQLYKC

-644 SLEIIC
+644 SLEVIC

-664 MIRGNHEDQLINS
+664 LIRGNHEDMAINS

-682 EECRRRLKEDVM
+682 EECKRRLKEDIM
-694 DKNSVWSQ
+694 DKASCWAQ

-713 AIVEGKILCVH
+713 AIVEEKILCIH

-733 VSDISQL
+733 ISDISQL
-740 KRPLVVSQIP
+740 RRPLIVSQVP

-768 NDSILGTVP
+768 NDSVLGTIP

-865 DEVRFFNTW
+865 DEIRFFNTW

-890 PKMREVNYGA
+890 PKMRELNYGA